1 MYFLR
6 LLGNAFRLWFRRG
19 ADESAAALAYFMPF
33 ALTPLIILSISI
45 VGLIYG
51 AERVTAMLIRWGN
64 AIDPGVTDLVSSS
77 VENFDAVATHYYW
90 PVIGFVFLSI
100 MIYITLNSLIVGFHK
115 LWEVERY
122 GWRNFLSRMWRIT
135 LFIGVIQCYLVGT
148 IILEDTF
155 AFAASVTGLTV
166 WPVLSFFTGLLLT
179 ILLLSVAYG
188 LLALQ
193 SPSFSGRFVG
203 AAVAGLFL
211 LFSRELVALHFT
223 TAPVQTLFGAAG
235 LLIALLV
242 WVYVAA
248 GIILYGAAFARVYDE
263 ARGGRTG
270 LPSNRL

>member
-6 LLGNAFRLWFRRG
+6 LFGKAFRLWFRRG

-51 AERVTAMLIRWGN
+51 VERVTAMLIRWGN

-90 PVIGFVFLSI
+90 PLIGFVFLSV
-100 MIYITLNSLIVGFHK
+100 MIYITLNSLMVGFHK

-135 LFIGVIQCYLVGT
+135 LFIGVVQCYLVGT

-155 AFAASVTGLTV
+155 AFASSVTGLTM

-179 ILLLSVAYG
+179 ILLLSIAYG

-193 SPSFSGRFVG
+193 APSFSGRFMG

-235 LLIALLV
+235 LLITLLV

-270 LPSNRL
+270 LPNNGF